1 MLSSTLLDDFGLKA
15 MTEIQADDFYEIVY
29 EGYLEVSLILTSNR
43 TVEEWSA
50 LFPDPLQANS
60 LMDRLSHNAHQLS
73 WEGESYRKAKTT
85 SKPREKSK

>member
-1 MLSSTLLDDFGLKA
+1 
-15 MTEIQADDFYEIVY
+15 MTETQADDFYEIVY
-29 EGYLEVSLILTSNR
+29 EGYLEVSLILTGNR
-43 TVEEWSA
+43 TVEEWSG

-60 LMDRLSHNAHQLS
+60 LMDRLGHNAHQLC